1 MPEERAAL
9 DPIGLN
15 IGKAELINQADD
27 KAVSLFTNIAYYHL
41 QTLPEY
47 NTVSWV
53 TLLHKQIYK
62 MRPAY
67 FYCLTYCQP
76 I

>member
-1 MPEERAAL
+1 MVKRMPEERAAL

-53 TLLHKQIYK
+53 TLYYINKYIY
-62 MRPAY
+62 
-67 FYCLTYCQP
+67 